1 MRKVFLMLSV
11 SLFSLN
17 AEAQECVDAPS
28 CTDLGYTQTEA
39 DCPNGAVKCPWNTS
53 LVFCGTIAE
62 QKCAIG
68 DIYYTD
74 NTCTSAERYDIA
86 KTVLGVVVYIT
97 DGGKHGQIMA
107 PWPIDANGNKASN
120 NEDTMIWGYGM
131 ETSGLPTLS
140 IEEAPKDFDSC
151 NNTDKMLA
159 TEHYS
164 AAAQVTKLYAPT
176 TGTKGKWC
184 LPAAGIMT
192 NIYNNQTAIQ
202 NAISKVSG
210 VAFPNCCTWSSS
222 RPTHNSA
229 WASNFKYSYGLDSQ
243 DSKADHN
250 NVRPVLEF

>member
-17 AEAQECVDAPS
+17 AEAACSPTPDCAS
-28 CTDLGYTQTEA
+28 LGYKYSLEECGGA
-39 DCPNGAVKCPWNTS
+39 AIKCPNGDSYYCPSLRKCN
-53 LVFCGTIAE
+53 L
-62 QKCAIG
+62 G

-74 NTCTSAERYDIA
+74 NTCTSAANYNSS
-86 KTVLGVVVYIT
+86 KTVLGIVVYVT
-97 DGGKHGQIMA
+97 DGGEHGQIMA
-107 PWPIDANGNKASN
+107 PWPIDANGNKTSN

-202 NAISKVSG
+202 TAISKVGG
-210 VAFPNCCTWSSS
+210 VEFPNCCTWSSS

-229 WASNFKYSYGLDSQ
+229 WASNFKYSYGLASQ

-250 NVRPVLEF
+250 NVRPVMEF

>member
-17 AEAQECVDAPS
+17 AEATI
-28 CTDLGYTQTEA
+28 CTPTPDCASLGYKYSLEECKKGA
-39 DCPNGAVKCPWNTS
+39 VRCPNGNSYYCPNP
-53 LVFCGTIAE
+53 VN
-62 QKCAIG
+62 KCAIG
-68 DIYYTD
+68 DIYYSD
-74 NTCTSAERYDIA
+74 KTCLPADKHDSS

-202 NAISKVSG
+202 NAISNVGG

-222 RPTHNSA
+222 RPAHNSA